1 MRRREFIALGG
12 SVVAGAW
19 PQNGWTQHPEK
30 LKRIGVIGVGSL
42 TATMLG
48 PEPGSPYTRAFLA
61 GMRERGYVYGKHF
74 VTEPRSGEGSPAR
87 FPSLVAELVALQPD
101 VIVAPGPVL
110 PWLKQASST
119 IPIVMTATSDPLE
132 EGYVES
138 LAHPGRNFTGLSLQS
153 FELTDKRLE
162 LLKELVPGTGSI
174 AVFWDRSSQRSWRS
188 AEASASRFGLTLIS
202 IEIRDPSEIEA
213 CFKAASD
220 AGVHSLL
227 VFAAGHLFGRAT
239 QVAELAARN
248 RLPAM
253 YELREYVE
261 AGGLISY
268 SANLLDIWRR
278 AASFVDRILK
288 GARPAELPVEQPT
301 DFDLLINLKAARAL
315 GLAVPPTLLAR
326 ADEVIE

>member
-1 MRRREFIALGG
+1 
-12 SVVAGAW
+12 
-19 PQNGWTQHPEK
+19 
-30 LKRIGVIGVGSL
+30 
-42 TATMLG
+42 
-48 PEPGSPYTRAFLA
+48 
-61 GMRERGYVYGKHF
+61 MRERGYIYGKHF
-74 VTEPRSGEGSPAR
+74 VTEPRSGEGTPAR

-110 PWLKQASST
+110 PWLKQASSA
-119 IPIVMTATSDPLE
+119 IPIVMTATSDPVE

-138 LAHPGRNFTGLSLQS
+138 LARPGRNFTGLSLQAL
-153 FELTDKRLE
+153 ELIGKRLE
-162 LLKELVPGTGSI
+162 LLKELVPETGPI
-174 AVFWDRSSQRSWRS
+174 GVIWDRTSQRSWRA
-188 AEASASRFGLTLIS
+188 AEASALLVGLTLLS
-202 IEIRDPSEIEA
+202 LEIRDPGEIEGI
-213 CFKAASD
+213 FKTATHAR
-220 AGVHSLL
+220 VRSLL
-227 VFAAGHLFGRAT
+227 VFAAGHLFGQRT
-239 QVAELAARN
+239 QVAELAARS

-268 SANLLDIWRR
+268 SANLLDIWQR